1 MSKRDVSPKKR
12 TKKTIKKAKLNSGFQ
27 LKKKIKITTKNG
39 YSMLRIRKN
48 PYTRLY
54 YYVISMFHEK
64 KNQTQIW
71 NRKSLIVHHPKNTR
85 TLELE
90 LPKNYPKMPK
100 PLQ

>member
-1 MSKRDVSPKKR
+1 MSKRDVSPKKKNQENNQKSQIKLWFS
-12 TKKTIKKAKLNSGFQ
+12 TKKENQDHNEKRLLYVTHQKKSIHSPIL
-27 LKKKIKITTKNG
+27 
-39 YSMLRIRKN
+39 LRHLDVSR
-48 PYTRLY
+48 
-54 YYVISMFHEK
+54 K
-64 KNQTQIW
+64 KNQTQIR